1 MGKEQELKKVL
12 KEKMQEDELVL
23 WHAKTEPFKLLE
35 GTSGKSIVKKWI
47 ISALVIGTLL
57 ALYIGFIEILEPG
70 IIVLLL
76 LVQVFIM
83 VTPIM
88 DQKALGRQEYWV
100 TNKKV
105 VLTKREEV
113 SCIEL
118 DRMSKYWIVAEDGM
132 KGHHVV
138 MGEELFKEV
147 GKPLRGRACHPMTN
161 SETKEVKGLVFYNVP
176 NAEAIDGILR
186 SHVKQ

>member
-12 KEKMQEDELVL
+12 KDKMQEDEQVL
-23 WHAKTEPFKLLE
+23 WHGKTEAFKLLD

-47 ISALVIGTLL
+47 ISAVVIGALL

-76 LVQVFIM
+76 LVQVFVM
-83 VTPIM
+83 ATPAM
-88 DQKALGRQEYWV
+88 DQKAMDRQEYWI

-105 VLTKREEV
+105 VLTKREEAF
-113 SCIEL
+113 CIEL
-118 DRMSKYWIVAEDGM
+118 DNMRKYWIVPEDGM

-138 MGEELFKEV
+138 MGEDLFKEV

-161 SETKEVKGLVFYNVP
+161 SETKEVKGLVFYNVSDV
-176 NAEAIDGILR
+176 EAIDGILR
-186 SHVKQ
+186 SHIKH